1 MMRPLLVL
9 AHERGQ
15 DLNKRR
21 EMQGGLSTIAQLSSG
36 ASDVLHPYINIT
48 LECKVNRVILHS
60 LLHIVKRWVAG
71 RRDTRRASTVHGRLQ

>member
-1 MMRPLLVL
+1 
-9 AHERGQ
+9 
-15 DLNKRR
+15 
-21 EMQGGLSTIAQLSSG
+21 MQGGLSTIAQQPLSSG

-71 RRDTRRASTVHGRLQ
+71 RRDTRRASAVHGRLQ